1 MKRSFIPAAP
11 LVGALLA
18 LILVSAI
25 GCNKS
30 NADPELERA
39 YARLDSAI
47 DQSSNYENLKRERIE
62 NLRRKLNSETEYAQ
76 RLDILEKCIDEYE
89 AYQVD
94 SALMYADMAVSLA
107 LRNGSKEN
115 VSYLTI
121 RKADIL
127 AHAGIFP
134 EAMDLLENVRR
145 DSLPDKLLPEYY
157 ATNCAL
163 YQYLMEYSFD
173 SASATRYQQI
183 RDAYNDSVVA
193 VTPEGSFDYLINN
206 STLFT
211 DDHDNSRR
219 IKLLQLHLKDFREGT
234 RQHAIISSIIADLY
248 NSQGDKRNA
257 RYYMALTAISDTR
270 ASVKENMSFRA
281 MATMMYEDG
290 DVERAQTYLKKS
302 LDDANFFS
310 ARLRSA
316 QTSRVLP
323 IIYGAVSAKQEEVSR
338 LHFVIIGGVCLLT
351 VIFAVLL
358 VLVWRLFKASRAK
371 GKKLSEA
378 YGKLA
383 ALSGELKKS
392 NIELAAGNAELKS
405 SNTIKET
412 YSSLF
417 MEYCSTALSALEK
430 YHKSVRILAAKGDNN
445 ALIKKIDNYDIIEKS
460 QKEFYARF
468 DEAILHMYPNF
479 LNGVCALLRPD
490 AQPDIKPKELLNT
503 ELRIVALIRIGITD
517 TEKIAKFLNVSVST
531 VYTYRSK
538 IRKRAISPD
547 TFDNDLMLV

>member
-1 MKRSFIPAAP
+1 MKRTLPPSVLLA
-11 LVGALLA
+11 GTMLA

-25 GCNKS
+25 GCKKPDVDN
-30 NADPELERA
+30 ELKRA

-47 DQSSNYENLKRERIE
+47 DQSPNYENVKRERIE
-62 NLRRKLNSETEYAQ
+62 NLRRKLDSETEYAN
-76 RLDILEKCIDEYE
+76 RLDILEQCIDEYE
-89 AYQVD
+89 SYQAD
-94 SALMYADMAVSLA
+94 SALMYADMAISLA
-107 LRNGSKEN
+107 VRNGNNEN
-115 VSYLTI
+115 VSHLTI

-134 EAMDLLENVRR
+134 EAMDLLETVRQ
-145 DSLPDKLLPEYY
+145 SPLPDKLLTEYY

-173 SASATRYQQI
+173 NASVTRYQQI

-193 VTPEGSFDYLINN
+193 VAPKGSFDYLINN

-219 IKLLQLHLKDFREGT
+219 IKLLKLHLKDFPEGT
-234 RQHAIISSIIADLY
+234 RRHAIISSIIADLY
-248 NSQGDKRNA
+248 GSQGDKRNA
-257 RYYMALTAISDTR
+257 RYYMALTAISDTK

-281 MATMMYEDG
+281 IATMMYEDG
-290 DVERAQTYLKKS
+290 DMDRAQTYLKKS

-338 LHFVIIGGVCLLT
+338 LHFIIIGGACLLT
-351 VIFAVLL
+351 VVLAVLL

-383 ALSGELKKS
+383 ALSGELKKA

-430 YHKSVRILAAKGDNN
+430 YHKSVRVIAAKGDHN
-445 ALIKKIDNYDIIEKS
+445 ALIKKLDNYDIIEKS

-490 AQPDIKPKELLNT
+490 AQPEIKPKELLNT

-517 TEKIAKFLNVSVST
+517 TEKIAKFLNISVST

-538 IRKRAISPD
+538 IRKRAISTD
-547 TFDNDLMLV
+547 TFDDDLMLI